1 MYRGKKKKTIRGNNQ
16 NDGKMIS
23 MLINSAARLQKGL
36 ATRAKLNKSPAE
48 RGDKNAKT
56 QNLKR
61 LRMGTGM
68 GLTLTPNSDSSS
80 DPDSF
85 SLGPFIIFRAV
96 MSWAGTKKDP
106 TTT

>member
-1 MYRGKKKKTIRGNNQ
+1 
-16 NDGKMIS
+16 MIS